1 MYQFKTLIINKLNK
15 KLRFKNTKNPIL
27 DQEHVIFFSFDI
39 SVTLIQ
45 LKMATMNFK
54 LEDFEVEK
62 LTKNQQKKV
71 RGGDEVTTSSAPVDP
86 GKKDTNGNV

>member
-1 MYQFKTLIINKLNK
+1 LTINKLNE
-15 KLRFKNTKNPIL
+15 KLEFKNTKNPIL

-71 RGGDEVTTSSAPVDP
+71 RGGDDPTPVPATAAPVDP

>member
-1 MYQFKTLIINKLNK
+1 
-15 KLRFKNTKNPIL
+15 
-27 DQEHVIFFSFDI
+27 
-39 SVTLIQ
+39 
-45 LKMATMNFK
+45 MATMNFK